1 MRSETFRF
9 CNPRQQDGSLAL
21 PGEKLMGSKVTRSPG
36 ADSSGIYRR
45 PQLVLKLKRTEDLSS
60 VLSKTKSY
68 PTPIRMV
75 GADYSQTRCVGGDGG
90 TTVDTG
96 ALDKIVEFGENTVR
110 AEDGEIRR

>member
-1 MRSETFRF
+1 MVT
-9 CNPRQQDGSLAL
+9 
-21 PGEKLMGSKVTRSPG
+21 KVTRSPG

-45 PQLVLKLKRTEDLSS
+45 PRLVLKLKRFEDLTS

-96 ALDKIVEFGENTVR
+96 ALDKILEFGETTVCGF
-110 AEDGEIRR
+110 ELSLTS